1 MIRFLQ
7 TPGPVKKIVLGAML
21 LFIAAAM
28 VITLVPGGFDFF
40 STGGSAGR
48 GTLAKVAGQDVTTYE
63 VEQLAKRMAQQQFPR
78 GFPEQFMPYIMQQA
92 ANQLIMQR
100 ALVAEADRM
109 GLRVSDAELR
119 DALHQGQFGQV
130 FFPGGN
136 FVGQEAYEDFI
147 ANNFRMSKTQ
157 FEQAMR

>member
-1 MIRFLQ
+1 
-7 TPGPVKKIVLGAML
+7 VLGAML

-40 STGGSAGR
+40 TAGSAGR
-48 GTLAKVAGQDVTTYE
+48 GTLAKVAGQDVTSYE
-63 VEQLAKRMAQQQFPR
+63 VEQLAKRMAQEQFPR
-78 GFPEQFMPYIMQQA
+78 GIPEQFMPYLRQQA

-100 ALVAEADRM
+100 AVLAEADRM

-119 DALHQGQFGQV
+119 DALHQGQLGQA
-130 FFPGGN
+130 FFPGGT
-136 FVGQEAYEDFI
+136 FIGQEAYEDFI

-157 FEQAMR
+157 F